1 MQQISRI
8 YLGNCGYETAWY
20 DGVTLDLRDLDLHAP
35 TDTVLNLENGGGKT
49 SLLSLI
55 FSCFETSQDRFLKH
69 IQSRNNY
76 FSQYFANDGTLG
88 LIMVEWLM
96 PPKKSGEGS
105 YRLITGQAVAVR
117 TTTEPAE
124 IERMFFSFEEDDN
137 LGLEQVPGPKLC
149 EAPITSMAEFS
160 RWIHDQQRANPGN
173 AYITR
178 KQSDWHR
185 HLEASL
191 IDIEM
196 LRMQVD
202 FSAQEGGFDSGFL
215 NFKSETEFLR
225 KFFGLTLDAQR
236 ASSVRD
242 AVATACDKLRRK
254 PQFERQLLQLQGFSG
269 TLSTF
274 SAAAEV
280 LQQENVQR
288 ISLTWK
294 GLRLADALDELAMKL
309 EQDATSEATFSQTQ
323 LGIASTEEESA
334 ESFAKEHAVLTNLS
348 LLRKTQRAIAAL
360 TQLREDLEKAEKD
373 VFHIQAAQL
382 QRAIRAAQAEVKE
395 LRALS
400 EEKTKE
406 LAPYLAK
413 VQRDGSL
420 LRRALHDAAEA
431 LREQVKVIE
440 QQTATR
446 GEQAKALSAEVG
458 QLNAELIGYSNE
470 KTQLETQ
477 QATLAAAR
485 LRLVTDGAL
494 TSDSEATAE
503 ALERWNGLDEQLSG
517 EKAALLE
524 QQTQFEADADDW
536 RQKSEAAAARA
547 GRLATEISI
556 LNTFVAEGSAERE
569 RLAQSTALT
578 AAAETD
584 VVTDL
589 ESLALIDQLDK
600 RIASFGLQI
609 TSADIRMAELDADN
623 QSIENT
629 GVAGFNPDVA
639 LVVRKLQAHG
649 VRSAQPFNQYL
660 AKAIPDAERARAL
673 VQRNPARF
681 LGVCVAS
688 AELDACRELKWGT
701 DLPVKPVMVS
711 PAALDADRQGDTVVV
726 PPATDAAYNIVA
738 AQALK
743 QKLEASHAHEK
754 ATRVQLEAL
763 RNQALTARTEL
774 LAYRNKYGGSALPS
788 AQERLTLL
796 GNEKAAD
803 ELFASAAK
811 DKEKECGDAAKAAA
825 ARAAEHEKTLTGL
838 RVHIRALQHFASDH
852 EAQQDE
858 RLRRLK
864 DLELVLEQVGDA
876 IGSKQRELN
885 ELQTLDIKAAGSMA
899 TLAAQASSLD
909 SERSG
914 LKHHD
919 PAIPAQELLKAH
931 PTSLDVLREA
941 YAAAES
947 LYRANAESRLGALQ
961 TQLEFKENEVLV
973 KQNAFTKQFPGVS
986 GTDLAPFREVDLDT
1000 LLPATAHLVTTL
1012 QGKVEPAVAAKVQ
1025 AETLHK
1031 QWGKTNK
1038 IRFPAATAE
1047 QVALDD
1053 EALTEAVSA
1062 AEASHLFAKSKAIA
1076 AEQAGTGAAARAQ
1089 EKASESKR
1097 TSERRGFL
1105 FATLQLAQQ
1114 PDLALVELKLAAAG
1128 QDVTKL
1134 QSSFVLELDAATQVK
1149 SLIDAFNSKAAAY
1162 TNAEKAARNR
1172 FDALK
1177 TAAQAPE
1184 FVQVEPDLA
1193 AQMRSNEFE
1202 AAVDD
1207 IQRLTGELADRIAV
1221 VESNLADMA
1230 KDFEAAAEELHS
1242 LTQVATSTL
1251 MSATRKTVPAGA
1263 PYVGGKAVLK
1273 MRSHLTSISAEDR
1286 RRVLHHYL
1294 DRLIDSGI
1302 IPAKGTDLAAEALL
1316 ALNGKALG
1324 LQVLKMVI
1332 EESQQ
1337 YVAMDKITN
1346 SGGEGV
1352 VMAMFLYLV
1361 ISQLRSDMQAREQKA
1376 GGGPLILDNPFAKA
1390 TTPAL
1395 WKAQRMLANAMG
1407 VQLIFA
1413 TAVQDYN
1420 TLGEF
1425 GKFVRLRRAGQNTKT
1440 RRWHLET
1447 ADFQLNEPMA
1457 EAV

>member
-20 DGVTLDLRDLDLHAP
+20 DGVTLDLRDLDLRAP

-69 IQSRNNY
+69 IQSRNNH

-96 PPKKSGEGS
+96 PPKKSGEGN

-137 LGLEQVPGPKLC
+137 LSMEQVPGPKLC
-149 EAPITSMAEFS
+149 EAPLTSMAEFS

-202 FSAQEGGFDSGFL
+202 FSAQEGGFDAGFL
-215 NFKSETEFLR
+215 NFKSEAEFLR

-254 PQFERQLLQLQGFSG
+254 PHFQRQLTQLQSFSG
-269 TLSTF
+269 ALSTF

-280 LQQENVQR
+280 LQQEKVQR

-294 GLRLADALDELAMKL
+294 GLRLAEALEERATTL
-309 EQDATSEATFSQTQ
+309 EQDAATETTFSETQ
-323 LGIASTEEESA
+323 LGIAKTEEEAA
-334 ESFAKEHAVLTNLS
+334 ESFAKEHATLTNLS
-348 LLRKTQRAIAAL
+348 FQRKTQHAIDAL
-360 TQLREDLEKAEKD
+360 KQLKEDTAIAEKD
-373 VFHIQAAQL
+373 VLHIRAAQL
-382 QRAIRAAQAEVKE
+382 QRAIKAAQKEVIE

-400 EEKTKE
+400 DQKTQE
-406 LAPYLAK
+406 LAPYLEK

-420 LRRALHDAAEA
+420 LRRALHDAAEV
-431 LREQVKVIE
+431 LRAQVGDIDK
-440 QQTATR
+440 QTIAR
-446 GEQAKALSAEVG
+446 GEQASA
-458 QLNAELIGYSNE
+458 LNADATRLNGELLAHSNE

-477 QATLAAAR
+477 QKALSATR
-485 LRLVTDGAL
+485 QRLVTDGAL
-494 TSDSEATAE
+494 VSEDEAAAD
-503 ALERWNGLDEQLSG
+503 ALERWAGLDEQLKA
-517 EKAALLE
+517 EKAALAD
-524 QQTQFEADADDW
+524 QQTQFETEAGEW
-536 RQKSEAAAARA
+536 RQKAEAATLRA
-547 GRLATEISI
+547 GRLNTEISTKNI
-556 LNTFVAEGSAERE
+556 FVAEGCAERE
-569 RLAQSTALT
+569 RLSQSPALT

-600 RIASFGLQI
+600 RISSFGFQI
-609 TSADIRMAELDADN
+609 TSTDIRLAELDADN

-629 GVAGFNPDVA
+629 GVAGFSPDVA

-660 AKAIPDAERARAL
+660 AKAIPDATRARAL
-673 VQRNPARF
+673 VQSNPARF

-688 AELDACRELKWGT
+688 TELDACRTMQWGAE
-701 DLPVKPVMVS
+701 LPVKPVMVS
-711 PAALDADRQGDTVVV
+711 PAALDTDALGEAVVV
-726 PPATDAAYNIVA
+726 PPATDAAYNTGA

-743 QKLEASHAHEK
+743 QKLVASHDHEK
-754 ATRVQLEAL
+754 ATRQQLEDL
-763 RNQALTARTEL
+763 RNQALAARTAL
-774 LAYRNKYGGSALPS
+774 LSYREKYGAGTLTM
-788 AQERLTLL
+788 AQERLNQL
-796 GNEKAAD
+796 K
-803 ELFASAAK
+803 
-811 DKEKECGDAAKAAA
+811 
-825 ARAAEHEKTLTGL
+825 HEKTTELQAAETAKGKEGECGTAAKSAATRIQEHERVL
-838 RVHIRALQHFASDH
+838 NGYRVHITALGRFVSDH
-852 EAQQDE
+852 ESQQAE
-858 RLRRLK
+858 RLRRL
-864 DLELVLEQVGDA
+864 DALEQLLGQVR
-876 IGSKQRELN
+876 GSIDTKEGELKVLQELN
-885 ELQTLDIKAAGSMA
+885 VQAAGTKARMDA
-899 TLAAQASSLD
+899 EAESLD
-909 SERSG
+909 SERSQ
-914 LKHHD
+914 LTHHD
-919 PAIPAQELLKAH
+919 PNVPAQEMLKSN
-931 PTSLDVLREA
+931 PTSLEALREA
-941 YAAAES
+941 YKTAEAV
-947 LYRANAESRLGALQ
+947 YRSNAETRLGAVQ
-961 TQLEFKENEVLV
+961 FQLDLKEKEVIA
-973 KQNAFTKQFPGVS
+973 KQGTFTKQFAGVT
-986 GTDLAPFREVDLDT
+986 GTDLALFREANLDA
-1000 LLPATAHLVTTL
+1000 LLPASEGLVTSL
-1012 QGKVEPAVAAKVQ
+1012 QEKEEPAVTAKVQ
-1025 AETLHK
+1025 AEATHK
-1031 QWGKTNK
+1031 QWAATNK
-1038 IRFPAATAE
+1038 VRFPAATPE

-1053 EALTEAVSA
+1053 EVLVAAVSA
-1062 AEASHLFAKSKAIA
+1062 AEASRLFAVDKARA
-1076 AEQAGTGAAARAQ
+1076 ARQAGTTAATCAQ
-1089 EKASESKR
+1089 EKATEAKGMK
-1097 TSERRGFL
+1097 ERKEIL
-1105 FATLQLAQQ
+1105 SVTLQLDQQ
-1114 PDLALVELKLAAAG
+1114 PERALIELRLTAAG
-1128 QDVTKL
+1128 QDVAQL
-1134 QSSFVLELDAATQVK
+1134 QSSFLLKADASAQVK
-1149 SLIDAFNSKAAAY
+1149 ELVAAFNSKGNAY
-1162 TNAEKAARNR
+1162 TKAEKSARKL
-1172 FDALK
+1172 FEALR

-1207 IQRLTGELADRIAV
+1207 IQRLSGELTDRIAA
-1221 VESNLADMA
+1221 VESNLSDMA

-1251 MSATRKTVPAGA
+1251 TSATRKAVPAGA
-1263 PYVGGKAVLK
+1263 PYVGGKTVLK
-1273 MRSHLTSISAEDR
+1273 MRSHLSSISADDR

-1294 DRLIDSGI
+1294 DRLIESGI

-1457 EAV
+1457 EAA

>member
-69 IQSRNNY
+69 IQSRNNH

-117 TTTEPAE
+117 TTTEPAD

-137 LGLEQVPGPKLC
+137 LGLDTVPGPRLC
-149 EAPITSMAEFS
+149 ATPLTSMAEFS

-215 NFKSETEFLR
+215 NFKSEAEFLR

-254 PQFERQLLQLQGFSG
+254 PQFQRQLHQLQSFSG
-269 TLSTF
+269 TLNTF
-274 SAAAEV
+274 SASAEV
-280 LQQENVQR
+280 LQQEKVQR

-294 GLRLADALDELAMKL
+294 GLRLAASLDELALKF
-309 EQDATSEATFSQTQ
+309 ERDAASEATFSQTQ
-323 LGIASTEEESA
+323 LGIAKTEDEAADAFS
-334 ESFAKEHAVLTNLS
+334 KEHATLTNLS
-348 LLRKTQRAIAAL
+348 LQRKTKRASDAL
-360 TQLREDLEKAEKD
+360 LQLRADLDKAEKD
-373 VFHIQAAQL
+373 VLHIQATQL
-382 QRAIRAAQAEVKE
+382 QRAIRAAQAELNA
-395 LRALS
+395 LRELS
-400 EEKTKE
+400 EEKAKE
-406 LAPYLAK
+406 LAPYLEK

-431 LREQVKVIE
+431 LRAQVTAIN
-440 QQTATR
+440 QQTIAR
-446 GEQAKALSAEVG
+446 GERATVLSNEVR
-458 QLNAELIGYSNE
+458 QLNAELLGCSNE

-477 QATLAAAR
+477 QEALTAAR
-485 LRLVTDGAL
+485 RRLVTDGAL
-494 TSDSEATAE
+494 ASEGEAPSDALKRWAE
-503 ALERWNGLDEQLSG
+503 VDEQLCA
-517 EKAALLE
+517 EKVALLE
-524 QQTQFEADADDW
+524 QHTQSEADAVEW
-536 RQKSEAAAARA
+536 RQKSEAATARA
-547 GRLATEISI
+547 GHLNTEISN
-556 LNTFVAEGSAERE
+556 LNTFVAAGSAEEE
-569 RLAQSTALT
+569 RLAQSAALT

-589 ESLALIDQLDK
+589 ESLALLDQLDK

-609 TSADIRMAELDADN
+609 TSADLRMAELDADN
-623 QSIENT
+623 QAIENT

-639 LVVRKLQAHG
+639 LVVRKLQANG

-660 AKAIPDAERARAL
+660 AKAIPDAARAREL
-673 VQRNPARF
+673 VQSNPARF

-688 AELDACRELKWGT
+688 AELEACRQLQWGT
-701 DLPVKPVMVS
+701 DLPAKPVMVS
-711 PAALDADRQGDTVVV
+711 PAALDIDAQDAAVVV
-726 PPATDAAYNIVA
+726 PPATDAAYNTAA

-743 QKLEASHAHEK
+743 QKLEASFAHEK
-754 ATRVQLEAL
+754 ATRLQLEGL
-763 RNQALTARTEL
+763 RNQALAARTEL
-774 LAYRNKYGGSALPS
+774 LTYRSKYGGGALS
-788 AQERLTLL
+788 TAQERLVLL
-796 GNEKAAD
+796 GQE
-803 ELFASAAK
+803 SAAEALVASGAGT
-811 DKEKECGDAAKAAA
+811 KETECRDAAKAAA
-825 ARAAEHEKTLTGL
+825 NRAAEHDKTLTELTG
-838 RVHIRALQHFASDH
+838 HIRALERFASDH
-852 EAQQDE
+852 EMQQE
-858 RLRRLK
+858 ARLQRLSE
-864 DLELVLEQVGDA
+864 LEHRIGQVQASLEAKAAEQ
-876 IGSKQRELN
+876 K
-885 ELQTLDIKAAGSMA
+885 ELQAENVQAASSVA
-899 TLAAQASSLD
+899 TLTGQASNLD
-909 SERSG
+909 SERAG

-919 PAIPAQELLKAH
+919 PSVPAQELLKNN
-931 PTSLDVLREA
+931 PTPLDALRDA
-941 YAAAES
+941 YRAAES
-947 LYRANAESRLGALQ
+947 IYRSNAENRLGTLQ
-961 TQLEFKENEVLV
+961 TQLELKEKEVLD
-973 KQNAFTKQFPGVS
+973 KQSKFTKQFFGVT
-986 GTDLAPFREVDLDT
+986 GTDLAPFRDADLEA
-1000 LLPATAHLVTTL
+1000 LLPAAEQLVTTL
-1012 QGKVEPAVAAKVQ
+1012 RRNVEPAVAAKAQ

-1031 QWGKTNK
+1031 QWVTTNK
-1038 IRFPAATAE
+1038 IRFSAATAE
-1047 QVALDD
+1047 QDALDD
-1053 EALTEAVSA
+1053 EGLTKAVSE
-1062 AEASHLFAKSKAIA
+1062 AEAGHLFAKGKSATAK
-1076 AEQAGTGAAARAQ
+1076 QAGAEAAKRA
-1089 EKASESKR
+1089 EDKASESKR
-1097 TSERRGFL
+1097 AQERRRFL

-1114 PDLALVELKLAAAG
+1114 PDLALIELELVAAG

-1134 QSSFVLELDAATQVK
+1134 HSGFLLELDASAQVTA
-1149 SLIDAFNSKAAAY
+1149 LIESFNSRAVAY
-1162 TNAEKAARNR
+1162 TKAEKAARTL

-1193 AQMRSNEFE
+1193 AQMRSNEFD

-1207 IQRLTGELADRIAV
+1207 IQRLTGELADRIAA

-1263 PYVGGKAVLK
+1263 PYVGGKPVLK
-1273 MRSHLTSISAEDR
+1273 MRSHLSSISADDR

-1294 DRLIDSGI
+1294 DRLIESGI

-1457 EAV
+1457 EAA